1 VQTSSLVNHSPAR
14 SPDRPVYPSQRRLPF
29 TQLVVH
35 HCLPCQLRFPAFPKS
50 KGDKKALVT
59 KKKTAPNSE
68 KRKLFSDY
76 KSIAHQVIW

>member
-1 VQTSSLVNHSPAR
+1 M
-14 SPDRPVYPSQRRLPF
+14 
-29 TQLVVH
+29 H